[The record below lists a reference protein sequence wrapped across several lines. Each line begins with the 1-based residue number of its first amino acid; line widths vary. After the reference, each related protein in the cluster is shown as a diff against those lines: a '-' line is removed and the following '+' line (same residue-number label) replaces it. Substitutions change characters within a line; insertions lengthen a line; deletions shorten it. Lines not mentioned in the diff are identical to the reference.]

1 MKNITLKI
9 ILLFILNF
17 NVNAES
23 TIGESLNLD
32 IVYDEHISTRD
43 PRLASLIISARSHK
57 NSTANIS
64 YNGEDGYFM
73 ARSLIKDFEE
83 NRVSYSVV
91 EKSSQQ
97 KNKVIIQLRQDD
109 Q

>member
-23 TIGESLNLD
+23 IGESLNLD
-32 IVYDEHISTRD
+32 TVYDEHISTAD

-57 NSTANIS
+57 NSMANIS
-64 YNGEDGYFM
+64 YNSEDGYFM
-73 ARSLIKDFEE
+73 TRSLIKDFEE
-83 NRVSYSVV
+83 YGISYSVV
-91 EKSSQQ
+91 KKSLQQ